1 MSRLPTKDY
10 LLTEREWK
18 NENVN
23 WKNGKKFHLKKNRHH
38 LEMFFPRKFI
48 DRVAGFFRKI
58 KKNKMYKKWKIL
70 ERVNRIL
77 IKNCSPLHGTLNAN
91 K

>member
-1 MSRLPTKDY
+1 
-10 LLTEREWK
+10 
-18 NENVN
+18 
-23 WKNGKKFHLKKNRHH
+23 
-38 LEMFFPRKFI
+38 MFFPRKFI

-58 KKNKMYKKWKIL
+58 KKNKLKGVGGTRASGVCVFAEATATESFNRITKQKNKMYKKGKTL